1 MGLVLVIGGTRSGKS
16 AVAEGLAAANGGPV
30 RYLAT
35 GTATDAEMAERIAA
49 HQARRPQAWTTIE
62 VRDPAAEVAAAGEET
77 VLLDGLGAW
86 IARRMHEAGLLT
98 TGHPAK
104 LRGLTERIRED
115 VRALAKTAAE
125 RAGETIVVAEEA
137 GLGPT
142 PPGAATR
149 RYLDLAGEATQ
160 ELAAQADRV
169 LLVVAGRA
177 LELPAGDPA
186 AAAKAPAGAVPN
198 GEPYPSGPPSMP
210 VSAGGPSS
218 GGSSSMPVSA
228 GGPSSGGSSSMPVS
242 AGGPSPG
249 GPPSM
254 AVSSEEPTTAGRAA
268 AEPTAGGPAPGV
280 VADELADLGLHGDRM
295 VPDGAE
301 DFAVNVVEDGPPPWL
316 RAALVEALEASDRYP
331 TEDEAV
337 AAIAARHGREPGEVL
352 PLAGAVEAF
361 WLLAAAMA
369 PRRAV
374 CLTPGFTEP
383 ELALRQHGHA
393 VERVVRDSERDF
405 VLDPERIPPDAD
417 LVVLGNPN
425 NPTGT
430 LDPARRIAALARP
443 GRTLVVDEAFI
454 ELVPGGPESL
464 AGATDVPGLVVVRSL
479 TKTFAI
485 PGIRAGYLL
494 GPPSLVTALK
504 ARRPP
509 WAVSAP
515 AFAALSACAQ
525 RPDAAADIAAR
536 VAARRAALVGGLAR
550 LPGVRTW
557 PAVANFVLVRVPDG
571 PSVLEHLRRERI
583 AVRPCGTFPG
593 LEDDHMRIAV
603 RRPEATERLLA
614 ALKRALA

>member
-1 MGLVLVIGGTRSGKS
+1 VDV
-16 AVAEGLAAANGGPV
+16 
-30 RYLAT
+30 
-35 GTATDAEMAERIAA
+35 TA
-49 HQARRPQAWTTIE
+49 
-62 VRDPAAEVAAAGEET
+62 
-77 VLLDGLGAW
+77 
-86 IARRMHEAGLLT
+86 
-98 TGHPAK
+98 K
-104 LRGLTERIRED
+104 
-115 VRALAKTAAE
+115 
-125 RAGETIVVAEEA
+125 
-137 GLGPT
+137 
-142 PPGAATR
+142 
-149 RYLDLAGEATQ
+149 
-160 ELAAQADRV
+160 
-169 LLVVAGRA
+169 
-177 LELPAGDPA
+177 
-186 AAAKAPAGAVPN
+186 
-198 GEPYPSGPPSMP
+198 
-210 VSAGGPSS
+210 
-218 GGSSSMPVSA
+218 
-228 GGPSSGGSSSMPVS
+228 
-242 AGGPSPG
+242 
-249 GPPSM
+249 
-254 AVSSEEPTTAGRAA
+254 
-268 AEPTAGGPAPGV
+268 
-280 VADELADLGLHGDRM
+280 ELADLGLHGDRM

-316 RAALVEALEASDRYP
+316 RAALVEALDDSDRYP
-331 TEDEAV
+331 KEDEAV

-361 WLLAAAMA
+361 WLLAAATA
-369 PRRAV
+369 PRKAV
-374 CLTPGFTEP
+374 CLTPTFTEP

-393 VERVVRDSERDF
+393 VERVARDPGRDF

-443 GRTLVVDEAFI
+443 GRILVVDEAFI
-454 ELVPGGPESL
+454 ELVPGEPESL

-494 GPPSLVTALK
+494 GPASLITALR

-509 WAVSAP
+509 WAVSGP
-515 AFAALSACAQ
+515 ALAALSACAQ

-571 PSVLEHLRRERI
+571 PSVLEHLLRERI

-593 LEDDHMRIAV
+593 LDDNHLRIAV

-614 ALKRALA
+614 ALRRALG